1 MADRDHRDYPLSPG
15 LKKMFREAQ
24 AIEQDDKTREALRVL
39 RGLARIKP
47 KDDSP
52 ASLAKARDA
61 RIAYGLKYRDALNA
75 AKKNPATKDYAKAVE
90 KAAFDTGGGGIL
102 KRTASDLLNAPAN
115 TARYAGSYAKAIAGD
130 AADTA
135 RGKPTAK
142 RFLKASNRSG
152 HGVADVVTDPLEH
165 PGDFVLLALPVA
177 RPGTEGAAAV
187 GRGAKGL
194 KAGREAASTDP
205 MRALRSQSIPVK
217 YDPHANEY
225 RYATPELERLFG
237 KPGERYHPMAD
248 AEIRAEAAGESVG
261 RFPGTKGAYRAM
273 RGRKPV
279 HTAREK

>member
-1 MADRDHRDYPLSPG
+1 MSDRQSRDFPIGPG
-15 LKKMFREAQ
+15 LKKMLREAQ

-61 RIAYGLKYRDALNA
+61 RIAYALRNREALNA

-90 KAAFDTGGGGIL
+90 KAAFDTGGGGVL
-102 KRTASDLLNAPAN
+102 RRTARDLVNAPAN
-115 TARYAGSYAKAIAGD
+115 TARYAATYGKAIAGD

-135 RGKPTAK
+135 RGKPTLK
-142 RFLKASNRSG
+142 RFLKASNESG
-152 HGVADVVTDPLEH
+152 HGVADVATHPLEH
-165 PGDFVLLALPVA
+165 PGDFALLVLPVA
-177 RPGTEGAAAV
+177 RPGAEGAAAV

-205 MRALRSQSIPVK
+205 MRALRNQSIPVR
-217 YDPHANEY
+217 YYPHANEY

-237 KPGERYHPMAD
+237 KPGERYHPMSD
-248 AEIRAEAAGESVG
+248 AEIHAEASGESVG
-261 RFPGTKGAYRAM
+261 RFPGTKGAYRVM
-273 RGRKPV
+273 RGRPPV
-279 HTAREK
+279 KKSGA